1 MTMAADPSPVSR
13 GPVSMPMKKGWQ
25 RLFAEPNAIWM
36 REMRQSARL
45 GRTPWILFALTLSI
59 ALLMCA
65 IGAIAASDRTSPAT
79 LGQSLFQSFF
89 SIGYFVVMLVGP
101 TIAANSIAAEREGR
115 TWEAVLLT
123 GLTPKEITRG
133 KFMAAYT
140 SIALYIVVLAPV
152 GALSFLFGGVTA
164 TEVIIAFAF
173 LFLFAGLAVAF
184 GLAVSSLMASLRGAI
199 VVTLILA
206 ICIGPMLYGFLG
218 AALSAGVH
226 ELWPAMPQFSPI
238 WLPLAYE
245 RAPFGLEYVTLL
257 IVIPL
262 LLIVL
267 PAWFL
272 YETTIS
278 NLTGPSDDRSFGLK
292 RWFVVSAPLLAATC
306 AVPSLLGTSNDSRA
320 VLACWGVS
328 TFAAFITFCLFM
340 FVFEPYGP
348 SRRVTI
354 HLLREGAGP
363 LRRFFGPGLMKS
375 VTLVILLGIL
385 GIVGI
390 AMFDAGA
397 LEAYGT
403 AAVDRE
409 IDIQKVFVWT
419 AYTALFSLF
428 IAGLVTWLRARD
440 NTPWIAR
447 LIAFAILFL
456 VSALPWIIVAIG
468 SVTASGTEDQW
479 ALVASPSP
487 FFAFAMI
494 SALDKVDAGA
504 TVEFGFGCAMAWGFV
519 GFGLLAA
526 AARRCSRA
534 VTRYEASLAQAEA
547 AFRDEDAAL
556 ARAASAPAEA
566 AAPAPPTTA

>member
-1 MTMAADPSPVSR
+1 
-13 GPVSMPMKKGWQ
+13 
-25 RLFAEPNAIWM
+25 
-36 REMRQSARL
+36 
-45 GRTPWILFALTLSI
+45 
-59 ALLMCA
+59 
-65 IGAIAASDRTSPAT
+65 
-79 LGQSLFQSFF
+79 
-89 SIGYFVVMLVGP
+89 
-101 TIAANSIAAEREGR
+101 
-115 TWEAVLLT
+115 VLLT
-123 GLTPKEITRG
+123 GLTAKEIARG

-164 TEVIIAFAF
+164 TEVVVAFAF
-173 LFLFAGLAVAF
+173 LFLFAALAVAF

-199 VVTLILA
+199 VLTLILA
-206 ICIGPMLYGFLG
+206 ICIGPTLYGVLG
-218 AALSAGVH
+218 GALSAGVH
-226 ELWPAMPQFSPI
+226 ELWPTMPDFSPI

-245 RAPFGLEYVTLL
+245 RAPFGLEYVALL
-257 IVIPL
+257 VVIPI

-292 RWFVVSAPLLAATC
+292 RWFLVAAPLLAAIC
-306 AVPSLLGTSNDSRA
+306 AVPSLLGQSNDSRS
-320 VLACWGVS
+320 VLACSGIS
-328 TFAAFITFCLFM
+328 TFASFITFCLFM

-354 HLLREGAGP
+354 HLLRQGSGP
-363 LRRFFGPGLMKS
+363 FRRFFGPGLMKS
-375 VTLVILLGIL
+375 VTLVVFLGLL

-403 AAVDRE
+403 VGPDRE
-409 IDIQKVFVWT
+409 IDIQKIFVWT
-419 AYTALFSLF
+419 AYTALFTLF

-447 LIAFAILFL
+447 LIAVAILFL
-456 VSALPWIIVAIG
+456 IVVLPWIIVAIG
-468 SVTASGTEDQW
+468 SVTGGGSDDEW

-487 FFAFAMI
+487 FFAFAMV
-494 SALDKVDAGA
+494 SALDKIDGGA

-526 AARRCSRA
+526 AARRCSKA
-534 VTRYEASLAQAEA
+534 ITRYEASIAQAEA
-547 AFRDEDAAL
+547 AFRDEDEAM
-556 ARAASAPAEA
+556 ARAA
-566 AAPAPPTTA
+566 AAPAEPAAPAPTSPTTA